1 MSLTLITTVGTGTNT
16 PIRYSLAPHGVSEQ
30 AEFISIPLCQ
40 WFKPDQILM
49 LLTPEVA
56 SKPDSN
62 WNRPGT
68 GLKDLLG
75 NKAKPVL
82 IPNGFSEASIW
93 EIVKIIADQ
102 FPPPEKSNIF
112 EPNHQHK
119 HNVVLDITHGFRT
132 LPQIALVASV
142 LLKECRDINM
152 QHILYGAFEARQGG
166 IAEII
171 DMTSILD
178 VLDWIYGVQVF
189 KDAGDAS
196 VFSRLI
202 NRNNSNANK
211 EQGAA
216 GPRSLQGLAKSLQ
229 SFADDMSMARVRALG
244 NSHAAAQN
252 QLERARN
259 EVVTYCPALSVA
271 LDGSDLLEG
280 GYANTLNGQLN
291 LLDLYANRGQ
301 VLPCL
306 TLAREWIVSWADR
319 ASNECTGKPNSFDQ
333 RRGWAEEMINI
344 IDQKIRGNTANHKN
358 TTAEDLARLSAPIW
372 KAMATV
378 WSKLSDPRNDVNHC
392 GYRLQPLESI
402 GLKGKAKDAARLLRE
417 FMERSDQPAG
427 IGDCPLD

>member
-1 MSLTLITTVGTGTNT
+1 
-16 PIRYSLAPHGVSEQ
+16 
-30 AEFISIPLCQ
+30 
-40 WFKPDQILM
+40 
-49 LLTPEVA
+49 
-56 SKPDSN
+56 
-62 WNRPGT
+62 
-68 GLKDLLG
+68 
-75 NKAKPVL
+75 
-82 IPNGFSEASIW
+82 
-93 EIVKIIADQ
+93 
-102 FPPPEKSNIF
+102 
-112 EPNHQHK
+112 
-119 HNVVLDITHGFRT
+119 
-132 LPQIALVASV
+132 
-142 LLKECRDINM
+142 M
-152 QHILYGAFEARQGG
+152 QHILYGAYDARQGG

-202 NRNNSNANK
+202 HRNNRQANM
-211 EQGAA
+211 EQGPA
-216 GPRSLQGLAKSLQ
+216 GPRSLQGLARSLQ

-244 NSHAAAQN
+244 DSHATAQN

-306 TLAREWIVSWADR
+306 TLAREWVVSWADR
-319 ASNECTGKPNSFDQ
+319 ASNECAGKPSSIDQ

-344 IDQKIRGNTANHKN
+344 MDQKLRGNTAEHKN
-358 TTAEDLARLSAPIW
+358 TRAEDLARLSAPVW

-378 WSKLSDPRNDVNHC
+378 WSRLSDPRNDVNHC
-392 GYRLQPLESI
+392 GYRLQPLESN
-402 GLKGKAKDAARLLRE
+402 GLKRKAKEAAKLLRE
-417 FMERSDQPAG
+417 FMERPDQPKG